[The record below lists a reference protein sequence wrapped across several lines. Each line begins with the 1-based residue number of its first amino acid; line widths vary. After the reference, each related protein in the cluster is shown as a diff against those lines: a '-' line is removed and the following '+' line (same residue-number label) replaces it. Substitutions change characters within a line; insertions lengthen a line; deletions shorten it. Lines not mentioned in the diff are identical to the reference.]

1 MAQQVYYSLLNPGV
15 RVGID
20 AARHRPEGGR
30 HYLEPLIR
38 RMSGREV
45 RRNNPIPT
53 DGRVARGGS
62 PIPDEATSYER
73 LYDIVEVLEQV
84 AEETGHSVAQCA
96 LNWLLQRPTVS
107 SLIIGART
115 EEQLRQNLEAV
126 GWSLSPEQVKRLDM
140 ASQTTPIYPY
150 WHQAQ
155 FPELNSQ
162 LRF

>member
-1 MAQQVYYSLLNPGV
+1 MCL
-15 RVGID
+15 
-20 AARHRPEGGR
+20 GGK
-30 HYLEPLIR
+30 Y
-38 RMSGREV
+38 

-73 LYDIVEVLEQV
+73 LVRHRSEVLEQV
-84 AEETGHSVAQCA
+84 AEETGHSVSPMRLELAYCNG
-96 LNWLLQRPTVS
+96 LTVS
-107 SLIIGART
+107 SRIIGART

-155 FPELNSQ
+155 FPELTFSIEV
-162 LRF
+162 LDGG

>member
-1 MAQQVYYSLLNPGV
+1 M
-15 RVGID
+15 
-20 AARHRPEGGR
+20 
-30 HYLEPLIR
+30 
-38 RMSGREV
+38 
-45 RRNNPIPT
+45 
-53 DGRVARGGS
+53 
-62 PIPDEATSYER
+62 
-73 LYDIVEVLEQV
+73 
-84 AEETGHSVAQCA
+84 
-96 LNWLLQRPTVS
+96 QRPTVS

-140 ASQTTPIYPY
+140 ASRTTPIYPY